1 MITSKQ
7 RAYLRSMAN
16 TLKPTHQIGKN
27 GVTDSVIAELN
38 EALEAHELIKITLL
52 ESAMMSSKE
61 CAAEL
66 AEGLGAEIVGVIGF
80 KITIYR
86 RASKDENVKIEL
98 PE

>member
-27 GVTDSVIAELN
+27 GVTDSVIAELDD
-38 EALEAHELIKITLL
+38 ALEAHEIVKITLL
-52 ESAMMSSKE
+52 ESAMMTGKE

-66 AEGLGAEIVGVIGF
+66 AERLGAEIVAVIGF

-98 PE
+98 PR